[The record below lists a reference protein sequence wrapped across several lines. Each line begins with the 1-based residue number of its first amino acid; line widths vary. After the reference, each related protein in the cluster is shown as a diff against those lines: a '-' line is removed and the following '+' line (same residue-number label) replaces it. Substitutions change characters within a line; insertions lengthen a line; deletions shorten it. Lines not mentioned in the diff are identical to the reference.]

1 MAFDYAE
8 KITSLLRKA
17 EAEGT
22 TTEEA
27 ETLRQKAY
35 ELMVKHSID
44 QAAIDAKRA
53 KGESTQEEIVT
64 DTIEFTGIYKDAL
77 SQFCHNI
84 LTAFKTMS
92 GYVEKNTMLYDEH
105 KKKAVR
111 GNIYTMVGYESDV
124 RQLRVLLVSLQL
136 QALADL
142 EDWWRSDDYAEV
154 IRTGGTAMQKFKTR
168 REFLMS
174 FSVGAMVKIE
184 QRMQRLMNEA
194 GPGTEL
200 AVRTRLDEVKAWLAA
215 QELGLRKARGMERGD
230 IAAAVA
236 GQEAGRA
243 ANTGEANI
251 GPKRNAIEA

>member
-1 MAFDYAE
+1 MAFDYTE

-17 EAEGT
+17 EAQGT
-22 TTEEA
+22 TAEEA

-35 ELMVKHSID
+35 ELMAKHSID

-53 KGESTQEEIVT
+53 KGESTQEEVIT
-64 DTIEFTGIYKDAL
+64 DTIEFTGIYKDVL
-77 SQFCHNI
+77 TQFCHNI
-84 LTAFKTMS
+84 LTAFKTMT
-92 GYVEKNTMLYDEH
+92 GYVEKNVYLPQDDH
-105 KKKAVR
+105 KKSVR
-111 GNIYTMVGYESDV
+111 GHRYVIVGYESDV

-142 EDWWRSDDYAEV
+142 EDWWRSDEYAQV
-154 IRTGGTAMQKFKTR
+154 IRTGGTPMQKFKTR
-168 REFLMS
+168 REFIMS
-174 FSVGAMVKIE
+174 FSLGAMAKIQE
-184 QRMQRLMNEA
+184 RMSRLMNEA

-200 AVRTRLDEVKAWLAA
+200 AVRTRLDEVKAWLDA
-215 QELGLRKARGMERGD
+215 QKLGLRRSRGMERGD
-230 IAAAVA
+230 ISARIA